1 MAVSPPMPP
10 AGQAVAAPTRDERRE
25 CFNASVEFVRAAQL
39 PRSDRAAGE
48 AAVVKAVADV
58 VAGELNPARQRAGRP
73 LLVQAQIDVLA
84 RWVVDELYGLGPVD
98 ELLRDRSVEEI
109 AVTRFDLVFVY
120 RSDGSVVRHPDRL
133 WQSESELREWLAR
146 LARSKSRTERA
157 FNAQSPLLVV
167 DLGGGLRL
175 EGHRDCSLHTG
186 FTLRRNTVRRASL
199 GELSAGGMM
208 PVEVADFVA
217 ALMRCANARV
227 VFSGST
233 GAGKTTMVRAALAE
247 LDPHVRVVTIED
259 TAELSFFDEVEHP
272 NVESWEARDANAE
285 GVGAVS
291 LGDLVRHALR
301 ARPDWLIVGECR
313 DSEAAIPMLGAM
325 THGQSSLTTVHSPSA
340 RDALGK
346 LALYLMQGGMDDVVA
361 HTQLAM
367 AVDFVVHLRRDLNT
381 GRRQVSEIIEVT
393 PVEGRRTGANVLWSC
408 DRPSPATM
416 SHARSQQLLGVGFN
430 PQRLGGFAK
439 MTQTTNGNGAGG

>member
-1 MAVSPPMPP
+1 MAGGPPMPSP
-10 AGQAVAAPTRDERRE
+10 GRAVAVPTRDERRE
-25 CFNASVEFVRAAQL
+25 CFDASVSFVRAAQL
-39 PRSDRAAGE
+39 PQSDRVAGE

-58 VAGELNPARQRAGRP
+58 VMSALNPRRQRNGQP
-73 LLVQAQIDVLA
+73 LLVQDQIDVLA
-84 RWVVDELYGLGPVD
+84 RWVVDEMYGLGPID
-98 ELLRDRSVEEI
+98 ELLRDGLVEEI

-120 RSDGSVVRHPDRL
+120 RSDGTVVRHPDQL
-133 WQSESELREWLAR
+133 WQSDSELREWLAR

-175 EGHRDCSLHTG
+175 EGHRDCSMHTG

-199 GELSAGGMM
+199 AELSAAGMM
-208 PVEVADFVA
+208 PAVVAEFIA
-217 ALMRCANARV
+217 ALMRCPNARV

-233 GAGKTTMVRAALAE
+233 GSGKTTMVRASLAE
-247 LDPHVRVVTIED
+247 LGPKVRAVTIED
-259 TAELSFFDEVEHP
+259 TAELSFFDEVDHP

-313 DSEAAIPMLGAM
+313 DAEAAIPMLGAM

-367 AVDFVVHLRRDLNT
+367 AVDFVVHLRRDLTT

-393 PVEGRRTGANVLWSC
+393 PVDGRRTGANVLWSC
-408 DRPSPATM
+408 DRPSPTTM
-416 SHARSQQLLGVGFN
+416 SHTRGQQLLQVGFN
-430 PQRLGGFAK
+430 PQLLGGFAN
-439 MTQTTNGNGAGG
+439 MSQTNGNGAAG